1 EFLPVSSSGHL
12 AVTRSLTVMPMSE
25 ETFVFVAVTLHV
37 ATLCS
42 VLVVYGRR
50 LWQIVVGTVRGNAV
64 DRRYAV
70 LLIIGTVPGALLGA
84 LFHER
89 FEQAFGSLR
98 FIGVAFIITGLILW
112 STRWA
117 KVRPDPLTVGGA
129 LQIGL
134 AQAVAIFPGV
144 SRSGS
149 TVTAALWRGL
159 PPVEAAEFSFL
170 LAVIIIAGS
179 GVSRLATQS
188 LTSHRSAPSR
198 WLQALWLRSRVVFGP
213 SGFSWRCCGAAVST
227 PSRRIA
233 LRSVC
238 SRSPTRCGTARN
250 RRHTRGGPGAALGRA
265 AVRC

>member
-1 EFLPVSSSGHL
+1 MNLWQGILLGLIQGLTEFLPVSSSGHL

-84 LFHER
+84 LFHQR

-98 FIGVAFIITGLILW
+98 FIGVAFIVTGLILW

-179 GVSRLATQS
+179 GVFEARHAVTDIASVGALPLAAS
-188 LTSHRSAPSR
+188 FVVAFASGIWAIRFLVAMLRRGRFYAFAPYCVAVG
-198 WLQALWLRSRVVFGP
+198 LFTLAYALWHG
-213 SGFSWRCCGAAVST
+213 
-227 PSRRIA
+227 
-233 LRSVC
+233 
-238 SRSPTRCGTARN
+238 
-250 RRHTRGGPGAALGRA
+250 
-265 AVRC
+265 

>member
-1 EFLPVSSSGHL
+1 MNLWQGILLGLIQGLTEFLPVSSSGHL

-42 VLVVYGRR
+42 VLVVYGRK

-179 GVSRLATQS
+179 GVFEARHAVTDIASVGALPLAAS
-188 LTSHRSAPSR
+188 FVVAFASGIWAIRFLVAMLRRGRFYAFAPYCGAVG
-198 WLQALWLRSRVVFGP
+198 LFTLAYALWHG
-213 SGFSWRCCGAAVST
+213 
-227 PSRRIA
+227 
-233 LRSVC
+233 
-238 SRSPTRCGTARN
+238 
-250 RRHTRGGPGAALGRA
+250 
-265 AVRC
+265 

>member
-1 EFLPVSSSGHL
+1 MTLWQGILLGLVQGLTEFLPVSSSGHL
-12 AVTRSLTVMPMSE
+12 ALTRSLTAMHIPDA
-25 ETFVFVAVTLHV
+25 TFVFVAVTLHV

-50 LWQIVVGTVRGNAV
+50 LWQIVVGTLRGNAI

-70 LLIIGTVPGALLGA
+70 LLIIGTIPGALLGA

-89 FEQAFGSLR
+89 FEEAFGSLR
-98 FIGVAFIITGLILW
+98 FIGCAFIVTGLILL

-117 KVRPDPLTVGGA
+117 KAKEGLLTPGWGDA

-149 TVTAALWRGL
+149 TVSAALWRGL
-159 PPVEAAEFSFL
+159 PPIDAAEYSFL

-179 GVSRLATQS
+179 GVFEARHAVTSVGAVGIVPLLAS
-188 LTSHRSAPSR
+188 FVVAFASGIWAIRFLVAMLRRGRFFAFAPYCFAVG
-198 WLQALWLRSRVVFGP
+198 LFTLAYALWHG
-213 SGFSWRCCGAAVST
+213 
-227 PSRRIA
+227 
-233 LRSVC
+233 
-238 SRSPTRCGTARN
+238 
-250 RRHTRGGPGAALGRA
+250 
-265 AVRC
+265 

>member
-1 EFLPVSSSGHL
+1 MTLWQGIVLGLVQGLTEFLPVSSSGHL
-12 AVTRSLTVMPMSE
+12 ALTRALTDMRISD

-50 LWQIVVGTVRGNAV
+50 LWQIIVGTVRGNAS
-64 DRRYAV
+64 DRRYA
-70 LLIIGTVPGALLGA
+70 LYLIVGTIPGALLGA

-98 FIGVAFIITGLILW
+98 FIGAAFIVTGLILW

-117 KVRPDPLTVGGA
+117 KAHAAPLTLGGA

-134 AQAVAIFPGV
+134 AQGVAIFPGI

-149 TVTAALWRGL
+149 TVSAALWRGL

-179 GVSRLATQS
+179 GIFEARHAVTDLAS
-188 LTSHRSAPSR
+188 VGAIPLAVAFVFAFASGIWAIRFLVAMLKRGRFYAFAPYCFAIG
-198 WLQALWLRSRVVFGP
+198 LFTLAYVLWHG
-213 SGFSWRCCGAAVST
+213 
-227 PSRRIA
+227 
-233 LRSVC
+233 
-238 SRSPTRCGTARN
+238 
-250 RRHTRGGPGAALGRA
+250 
-265 AVRC
+265 

>member
-1 EFLPVSSSGHL
+1 MNLWQGILLGLIQGLTEFLPVSSSGHL

-42 VLVVYGRR
+42 VLVVYGRK

-179 GVSRLATQS
+179 GLFEARHAVTDIASVGALPLAAS
-188 LTSHRSAPSR
+188 FVVAFASGIWAIRFLVAMLRRGRFYAFAPYCVAVG
-198 WLQALWLRSRVVFGP
+198 LFTLAYALWHG
-213 SGFSWRCCGAAVST
+213 
-227 PSRRIA
+227 
-233 LRSVC
+233 
-238 SRSPTRCGTARN
+238 
-250 RRHTRGGPGAALGRA
+250 
-265 AVRC
+265 

>member
-1 EFLPVSSSGHL
+1 MNLWQGILLGLIQGLTEFLPVSSSGHL

-42 VLVVYGRR
+42 VLVVYGRK

-179 GVSRLATQS
+179 GVFEARHAVTDIASVGALPLAAS
-188 LTSHRSAPSR
+188 FVVAFASGISAIRFLVAMLRRGRFYAFAPYCVAVG
-198 WLQALWLRSRVVFGP
+198 LFTLAYALWHG
-213 SGFSWRCCGAAVST
+213 
-227 PSRRIA
+227 
-233 LRSVC
+233 
-238 SRSPTRCGTARN
+238 
-250 RRHTRGGPGAALGRA
+250 
-265 AVRC
+265 

>member
-1 EFLPVSSSGHL
+1 MNLWQGILLGLIQGLTEFLPVSSSGHL
-12 AVTRSLTVMPMSE
+12 AVTRSLTAMPMRE

-42 VLVVYGRR
+42 VLVVYGPR
-50 LWQIVVGTVRGNAV
+50 LWQIVVGTVRGDAAA
-64 DRRYAV
+64 RRYAA
-70 LLIIGTVPGALLGA
+70 LLIIGTIPGALLGA

-98 FIGVAFIITGLILW
+98 FIGVAFVVTGLILW

-117 KVRPDPLTVGGA
+117 KVRAEPLTVGGA

-134 AQAVAIFPGV
+134 AQAVAIFPGI

-179 GVSRLATQS
+179 GVFEARHAVTDIASVGALPLAAS
-188 LTSHRSAPSR
+188 FVVAFASGIWAIRFLVAMLRRGRFYAFAPYCFAVG
-198 WLQALWLRSRVVFGP
+198 LFTLAYALWHG
-213 SGFSWRCCGAAVST
+213 
-227 PSRRIA
+227 
-233 LRSVC
+233 
-238 SRSPTRCGTARN
+238 
-250 RRHTRGGPGAALGRA
+250 
-265 AVRC
+265 

>member
-1 EFLPVSSSGHL
+1 MNLWQGILLGLIQGLTEFLPVSSSGHL

-179 GVSRLATQS
+179 GVFEARHAVTDIASVGALPLAAS
-188 LTSHRSAPSR
+188 FVVAFASGIWAIRFLVAMLRRGRFYAFAPYCVAVG
-198 WLQALWLRSRVVFGP
+198 LFTLAYALWHG
-213 SGFSWRCCGAAVST
+213 
-227 PSRRIA
+227 
-233 LRSVC
+233 
-238 SRSPTRCGTARN
+238 
-250 RRHTRGGPGAALGRA
+250 
-265 AVRC
+265 

>member
-1 EFLPVSSSGHL
+1 MTLWQGILLGLVQGLTEFLPVSSSGHL
-12 AVTRSLTVMPMSE
+12 ALTRSLTAMQMTDQ
-25 ETFVFVAVTLHV
+25 TFVFLAVVLHV

-50 LWQIVVGTVRGNAV
+50 LWQIVVGTLRGDATA
-64 DRRYAV
+64 RRYAL
-70 LLIIGTVPGALLGA
+70 LLIVGTIPGALLGA

-98 FIGVAFIITGLILW
+98 FIGVAFIVTGLILW

-117 KVRPDPLTVGGA
+117 RAGAAPLTVGGA

-134 AQAVAIFPGV
+134 AQAVAILPGI

-149 TVTAALWRGL
+149 TVAAALWRGL

-179 GVSRLATQS
+179 GVFEARHAVTDIASVGALPLAAS
-188 LTSHRSAPSR
+188 FVLAFASGIWAIRFLVAMLRRGRFYLFAPYC
-198 WLQALWLRSRVVFGP
+198 WGIGLFTLAYALWHG
-213 SGFSWRCCGAAVST
+213 
-227 PSRRIA
+227 
-233 LRSVC
+233 
-238 SRSPTRCGTARN
+238 
-250 RRHTRGGPGAALGRA
+250 
-265 AVRC
+265 

>member
-1 EFLPVSSSGHL
+1 MNLWQGIL
-12 AVTRSLTVMPMSE
+12 LGLIQGLT
-25 ETFVFVAVTLHV
+25 
-37 ATLCS
+37 
-42 VLVVYGRR
+42 

-179 GVSRLATQS
+179 GVFEARHAVTDIASVGALPLAAS
-188 LTSHRSAPSR
+188 FVVAFASGIWAIRFLVAMLRRGRFYAFAPYCVAVG
-198 WLQALWLRSRVVFGP
+198 LFTLAYALWHG
-213 SGFSWRCCGAAVST
+213 
-227 PSRRIA
+227 
-233 LRSVC
+233 
-238 SRSPTRCGTARN
+238 
-250 RRHTRGGPGAALGRA
+250 
-265 AVRC
+265 

>member
-1 EFLPVSSSGHL
+1 MNLWQGILLGLIQGLTEFLPVSSSGHL

-84 LFHER
+84 LFHQR

-179 GVSRLATQS
+179 GVFEARHAVTDIASVGALPLAAS
-188 LTSHRSAPSR
+188 FVVAFASGIWAIRFLVAMLRRGRFYAFAPYCVAVG
-198 WLQALWLRSRVVFGP
+198 LFTLAYALWHG
-213 SGFSWRCCGAAVST
+213 
-227 PSRRIA
+227 
-233 LRSVC
+233 
-238 SRSPTRCGTARN
+238 
-250 RRHTRGGPGAALGRA
+250 
-265 AVRC
+265 

>member
-1 EFLPVSSSGHL
+1 MNLWQGILLGLIQGLTEFLPVSSSGHL

-64 DRRYAV
+64 ERRYAV

-179 GVSRLATQS
+179 GVFEARHAVTDIASVGALPLAAS
-188 LTSHRSAPSR
+188 FVVAFASGIWAIRFLVAMLRRGRFYAFAPYCVAVG
-198 WLQALWLRSRVVFGP
+198 LFTLAYALWHG
-213 SGFSWRCCGAAVST
+213 
-227 PSRRIA
+227 
-233 LRSVC
+233 
-238 SRSPTRCGTARN
+238 
-250 RRHTRGGPGAALGRA
+250 
-265 AVRC
+265 

>member
-1 EFLPVSSSGHL
+1 MNLWQGILLGLIQGLTEFLPVSSSGHL

-42 VLVVYGRR
+42 VLVVYGRK

-159 PPVEAAEFSFL
+159 PSVEAAEFSFL

-179 GVSRLATQS
+179 GVFEARHAVTDIASVGALPLAAS
-188 LTSHRSAPSR
+188 FVVAFASGIWAIRFLVAMLRRGRFYAFAPYCVAVG
-198 WLQALWLRSRVVFGP
+198 LFTLAYALWHG
-213 SGFSWRCCGAAVST
+213 
-227 PSRRIA
+227 
-233 LRSVC
+233 
-238 SRSPTRCGTARN
+238 
-250 RRHTRGGPGAALGRA
+250 
-265 AVRC
+265 

>member
-1 EFLPVSSSGHL
+1 MNLWQGILLGLIQGLTEFLPVSSSGHL

-42 VLVVYGRR
+42 VLVVYGRK

-179 GVSRLATQS
+179 GVFEARHAVTDIASVGALPLAAS
-188 LTSHRSAPSR
+188 FVVAFASGIWAIRFLVAMLRRGRFYAFAPYCVAVG
-198 WLQALWLRSRVVFGP
+198 LFTLAYALWHG
-213 SGFSWRCCGAAVST
+213 
-227 PSRRIA
+227 
-233 LRSVC
+233 
-238 SRSPTRCGTARN
+238 
-250 RRHTRGGPGAALGRA
+250 
-265 AVRC
+265 

>member
-1 EFLPVSSSGHL
+1 MTLWQGILLGLIQGLTEFLPVSSSGHL
-12 AVTRSLTVMPMSE
+12 ALTRSLTALRIGD

-50 LWQIVVGTVRGNAV
+50 LWQIVVGTVRGVVA

-70 LLIIGTVPGALLGA
+70 LLIIGTIPGAVLGA

-98 FIGVAFIITGLILW
+98 FIGAAFIVTGLILW

-117 KVRPDPLTVGGA
+117 KVRAEPLTVGGA

-134 AQAVAIFPGV
+134 AQAVAILPGI

-159 PPVEAAEFSFL
+159 LPVEAAEFSFL

-179 GVSRLATQS
+179 GVFEARHAVTDVASVGALPLAAS
-188 LTSHRSAPSR
+188 FVVAFASGIWAIRFLVAMLRRGRFYAFAPYCVAVG
-198 WLQALWLRSRVVFGP
+198 LFTLAYALWHG
-213 SGFSWRCCGAAVST
+213 
-227 PSRRIA
+227 
-233 LRSVC
+233 
-238 SRSPTRCGTARN
+238 
-250 RRHTRGGPGAALGRA
+250 
-265 AVRC
+265 